1 MKWWKVLLLS
11 SCVATSGFAKQYQTY
26 QENGKVGMKDE
37 AGKVVLPPKFEAL
50 GWSDGSFSVIGEIT
64 GYRLQGFWG
73 IINLKKEFVTKAEY
87 EKLEYT
93 SGECIIAQRKINSAY
108 RKTGCLNL
116 KGEVKI
122 PFVYDGIK
130 MQSIRAIVFNL
141 TSSGY
146 NYGLVDLNNQTL
158 LPVKYKDIYPLGT
171 LRLAVQ
177 NSERKIGL
185 FSEDGKPITD
195 FSIDSISSFYKGYA
209 IVYQHQLQGLVD
221 RNGETN
227 LETKYSSIKINSD
240 GKIIA
245 RLPNEWR
252 FINSKNETIK
262 EILADDLQS
271 LSANEYLIRKGN
283 SWGVV
288 DKDFKIE
295 IPLQY
300 QKLEPIAGGKFIAKL
315 NTKKGVLD
323 AHDKELI
330 PFVYDELI
338 SDGQVYRALTKS
350 SGWQLL
356 NEDGKIITDKSY
368 QQMDAAS
375 ESFVVRSKG
384 FYGMIDI
391 KGKEIIH
398 CVFDSLSLPVND
410 KVAVKFMGNYGIINF
425 NEDWIIAPQPY
436 PLTVINQ
443 DFYLLRQPENQFLKT
458 FSGEIKYFTP
468 YPLKFESSFFVE
480 TLPSGIEK
488 KIGYDGLIINRTEVP
503 EKTEEI
509 FRESEGFIG
518 IKKDGRYGFVDTRGK
533 LRIANRYDSIGEF
546 HAGLAPIKLI
556 GKWGFVNTQDKI
568 VVNPNYDAL
577 TNFQSGLAIVSR
589 SHQFGLIRKDGSV
602 CLPLRYESIVR
613 LADSFLVKAS
623 NLVGLTD
630 AQGNL
635 TIEPRFDSLT
645 KVDNQLLIACR
656 DGSCGVITN
665 TGLNIIP
672 MVYGQLTFNLD
683 GNIFLAE
690 KKSVEKEILLSY

>member
-300 QKLEPIAGGKFIAKL
+300 QKIEPIAGGKFIAKL
-315 NTKKGVLD
+315 NTKKGVVD
-323 AHDKELI
+323 AHNKELI
-330 PFVYDELI
+330 PFIYDELL
-338 SDGQVYRALTKS
+338 SDGQVYRAFTKS

-384 FYGMIDI
+384 FYGM
-391 KGKEIIH
+391 
-398 CVFDSLSLPVND
+398 
-410 KVAVKFMGNYGIINF
+410 
-425 NEDWIIAPQPY
+425 
-436 PLTVINQ
+436 
-443 DFYLLRQPENQFLKT
+443 
-458 FSGEIKYFTP
+458 
-468 YPLKFESSFFVE
+468 
-480 TLPSGIEK
+480 
-488 KIGYDGLIINRTEVP
+488 
-503 EKTEEI
+503 
-509 FRESEGFIG
+509 
-518 IKKDGRYGFVDTRGK
+518 
-533 LRIANRYDSIGEF
+533 
-546 HAGLAPIKLI
+546 
-556 GKWGFVNTQDKI
+556 
-568 VVNPNYDAL
+568 
-577 TNFQSGLAIVSR
+577 
-589 SHQFGLIRKDGSV
+589 
-602 CLPLRYESIVR
+602 
-613 LADSFLVKAS
+613 
-623 NLVGLTD
+623 
-630 AQGNL
+630 
-635 TIEPRFDSLT
+635 
-645 KVDNQLLIACR
+645 
-656 DGSCGVITN
+656 
-665 TGLNIIP
+665 
-672 MVYGQLTFNLD
+672 
-683 GNIFLAE
+683 
-690 KKSVEKEILLSY
+690 